1 MLATVESAFRDYRFD
16 YVATAL
22 YEFTWYDFCDWYLEL
37 TKPLLQADTV
47 SAAAKRGT
55 RRTLAEVLEALQRA
69 LHPLI
74 PFITEEIWL
83 RVAPLARVAGET
95 VMLQPYPAA
104 ADFPQDEEAE
114 REVAWIQGVIL
125 GVRQIRGEMNISPAR
140 RIPVLLKDASAAD
153 EVLIRRHQGW
163 LERLAG
169 LESVTL
175 LRAGERVPPSAP
187 AVVGTLTVLVPL
199 AGLIDAAAE
208 AERIGKLLARAQD
221 ELAKIRARL
230 AKEDFVRNA
239 PPAVVS
245 GERERTAELER
256 TIAAL
261 RAQLERVRQLLTP

>member
-1 MLATVESAFRDYRFD
+1 
-16 YVATAL
+16 
-22 YEFTWYDFCDWYLEL
+22 
-37 TKPLLQADTV
+37 
-47 SAAAKRGT
+47 
-55 RRTLAEVLEALQRA
+55 
-69 LHPLI
+69 
-74 PFITEEIWL
+74 
-83 RVAPLARVAGET
+83 
-95 VMLQPYPAA
+95 
-104 ADFPQDEEAE
+104 
-114 REVAWIQGVIL
+114 
-125 GVRQIRGEMNISPAR
+125 MNISPAR

-153 EVLIRRHQGW
+153 EVLITRHRAW

-169 LESVTL
+169 LESITL

-187 AVVGTLTVLVPL
+187 AVVGSLTVLVPL

-239 PPAVVS
+239 PPAVVT